1 MLQLKNRRLKI
12 LKNQS
17 LLRGVVRKDYLE
29 DVSYYTIYSSLS
41 LVFDGEEEDLDQ
53 TVKKEREK
61 FDKTL

>member
-1 MLQLKNRRLKI
+1 MLQFKNKRLKI

-41 LVFDGEEEDLDQ
+41 LVFGGEEEDLDQ